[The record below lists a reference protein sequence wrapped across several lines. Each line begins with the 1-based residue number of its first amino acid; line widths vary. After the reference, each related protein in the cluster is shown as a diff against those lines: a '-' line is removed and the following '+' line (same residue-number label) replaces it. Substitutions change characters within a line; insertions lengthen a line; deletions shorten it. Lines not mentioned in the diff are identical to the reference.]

1 MARPT
6 AAQLYAA
13 YGDNADSDVA
23 LRLLRSRNAVPYLA
37 IMAARLADGQVD
49 GDHLAAGMEK
59 DLYDLAG
66 HWTDRGWELPTP
78 EDLLDRWVRAGYLAR
93 TLHSD
98 STIERYQLT
107 RGATQAI
114 AQVQAVRQNR
124 TVATE
129 TVLELVM
136 SRLSNIAVAIDPDPG
151 EHIRDIDQKIAELS
165 RRRDELAAG
174 AIPAVDTRRVLDDI
188 RMVSSLA
195 ERMPADIIG
204 YGEKMRENS
213 RALLTTGIDTEQGS
227 HADVLNRM
235 FDGHDALAD
244 SDEGKAFDTFYTLI
258 ADHRLREDL
267 ESSIARIATGLP
279 HLPPDLLDTL
289 TGFIDRMWD
298 EVQTVD
304 EVRGQVYR
312 RINTFVKDGDFL
324 HYRALRA
331 QIADAQRAAMA
342 AFAEAG
348 PGRDM
353 GMEVPMS
360 AAFTN
365 SVGALIFHDGIVE
378 SPGAVADTAG
388 EISINPADLVGAESI
403 DWHSLTDAV
412 NVALGGGPAGIDE
425 VLARLPEAR
434 TGDVVGIWSLAQRHG
449 ATDNN
454 STVTVL
460 AHTARGLREIHLPA
474 VRFTSPLPDPI
485 TALPHEVM
493 HLLDQPGAEATAAPS
508 ASAPS
513 STRRGR

>member
-13 YGDNADSDVA
+13 YGDNADSDVT

-49 GDHLAAGMEK
+49 GDHLSAGVEK
-59 DLYDLAG
+59 DLADLAD
-66 HWTDRGWELPTP
+66 HWLQRGWELPTAD
-78 EDLLDRWVRAGYLAR
+78 DLLDRWVRAGYLAR
-93 TLHSD
+93 TLVTD
-98 STIERYQLT
+98 TQIERYQLT

-136 SRLSNIAVAIDPDPG
+136 SRLSNIAVSINPDPG
-151 EHIRDIDQKIAELS
+151 EHIRDIDQKLSELTA
-165 RRRDELAAG
+165 RRAELAAG

-213 RALLTTGIDTEQGS
+213 RALLTSGLDAEQGS

-267 ESSIARIATGLP
+267 EASIAAIASGLP
-279 HLPPDLLDTL
+279 NLPHDLLDTL

-298 EVQTVD
+298 EVQSVD

-324 HYRALRA
+324 HYRALRS
-331 QIADAQRAAMA
+331 QISDAQRAAAA
-342 AFAEAG
+342 AFVHAG
-348 PGRDM
+348 PGKDM
-353 GMEVPMS
+353 GIAVPMS
-360 AAFTN
+360 AASSN
-365 SVGALIFHDGIVE
+365 SVGALVFHDGIID

-388 EISINPADLVGAESI
+388 EIRIDPADLVGVESI
-403 DWHSLTDAV
+403 DWHALTDAV
-412 NVALGGGPAGIDE
+412 NDAIASGPAGIDE
-425 VLARLPEAR
+425 VLALLPTAR
-434 TGDVVGIWSLAQRHG
+434 TGDVIGIWSLAQRHG
-449 ATDNN
+449 ATDD
-454 STVTVL
+454 TRAEITVL
-460 AHTARGLREIHLPA
+460 AHTARGLREITMPA
-474 VRFTSPLPDPI
+474 VLFTHSLPDPI
-485 TALPHEVM
+485 TAQPHEVM
-493 HLLDQPGAEATAAPS
+493 HLLDEPDEAGQKVV
-508 ASAPS
+508 
-513 STRRGR
+513 R